1 MIRFVKPTLSLG
13 VVSHICK
20 TYKAEAEDQEFKASS
35 HHGGSEG
42 KTLAEQSRQPEF
54 KPWDPSKSGRREPV
68 PHSLP
73 LTTTCAL

>member
-1 MIRFVKPTLSLG
+1 MIHLVWSHTFVKLTRQRQ
-13 VVSHICK
+13 
-20 TYKAEAEDQEFKASS
+20 EDQEFKASG

-54 KPWDPSKSGRREPV
+54 KPWDPSKSGRREPI